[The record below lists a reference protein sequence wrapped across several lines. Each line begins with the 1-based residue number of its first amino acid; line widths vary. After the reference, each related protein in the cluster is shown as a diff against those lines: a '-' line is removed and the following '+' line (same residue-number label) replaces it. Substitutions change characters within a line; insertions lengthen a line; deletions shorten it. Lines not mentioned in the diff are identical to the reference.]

1 MSAGL
6 YCRLFLSDQF
16 LEINIVR
23 ILRDWKAYAFLG
35 SAFGLGLVLLFALA
49 RPVGGRVSVAAP
61 ALFHPVSRVHSG
73 DEETTSFQVRVKG
86 ETIPYRVFGLFV
98 MPGERIPVQIAKDSP
113 GAFEVLSSGGLVES
127 DAPNG
132 WDWTAPTT
140 RGLYPIR
147 VIDRLSNDTM
157 TLNAFV
163 LVPYER
169 QQTLDGY
176 RIGSYQQAGR
186 AVRNPE
192 YAVPDGF
199 IEVTPANQSTQIAP
213 HFTLSQFVAK
223 QASSF
228 PKYLVLQ
235 EKLLLKLELLL
246 DSVQARGIHASTFR
260 VMSGY
265 RTPFYNRSIGNK
277 TIFSR
282 HLYGDAADIFID
294 ENGDGS
300 MDDLNGDRRVNRADA
315 EYLGRV
321 VSQVQETSSFKRF
334 IGGLGL
340 YRSKSNHGPF
350 IHVDV
355 RGTPIRWDE

>member
-1 MSAGL
+1 M
-6 YCRLFLSDQF
+6 
-16 LEINIVR
+16 R
-23 ILRDWKAYAFLG
+23 ILRDWKAFAFLG
-35 SAFGLGLVLLFALA
+35 SAFGLALVLLFALA
-49 RPVGGRVSVAAP
+49 RPVGGRVSVATP
-61 ALFHPVSRVHSG
+61 VLFRPVSRVEKAG
-73 DEETTSFQVRVKG
+73 DAETTSFSVRVKG
-86 ETIPYRVFGLFV
+86 ESIPYRVFGLFLL
-98 MPGERIPVQIAKDSP
+98 PGERILVQIAKDSP
-113 GAFEVLSSGGLVES
+113 GAFEVIASQGQIES
-127 DAPNG
+127 AAPDG
-132 WDWTAPTT
+132 WNWTAPNT
-140 RGLYPIR
+140 RGLYPIQ
-147 VIDRLSNDTM
+147 VIDHISNDTM

-169 QQTLDGY
+169 QETLDGY
-176 RIGSYQQAGR
+176 RIGRYQQVGR
-186 AVRNPE
+186 ASSNPE
-192 YAVPDGF
+192 YAVPEGF
-199 IEVTPANQSTQIAP
+199 IEVTEANLATHITP
-213 HFTLSQFVAK
+213 HFTLGQFVGK

-246 DSVQARGIHASTFR
+246 DSVQARGIHATTFR

-277 TIFSR
+277 TAYSR

-300 MDDLNGDRRVNRADA
+300 MDDLNGDHRVNRADA

-355 RGTPIRWDE
+355 RGVPIRWDE